1 MRRQSMNYTHDAR
14 YQSIGTGGV
23 EICCNLSFDGR
34 ASLNVGA
41 VQRNG

>member
-1 MRRQSMNYTHDAR
+1 MQRQGMNYTHDAR

-23 EICCNLSFDGR
+23 EICRNVSSDGH

-41 VQRNG
+41 MQRNG